1 VSRTG
6 QDTATFAL
14 AQVTGSALSSAVRR
28 WDRGRMRVLFAAV
41 PAHGHTYPL
50 VPLAVAFQ
58 SLGADVL
65 FATGSQFQD
74 RLPVPTTLGAEPGW
88 RLVDGHAEAFRDRP
102 GGRPPDD
109 DFARVL
115 FVDITSPHLLEPT
128 SAVVEQWRPDLVVV
142 EQTNVAGVVAARRI
156 AAPTA
161 IFSVVGWG
169 PRWDGV
175 YATAIQR
182 WGTGLRDSDGSPVSA
197 VRDLADVFLE
207 AHPSFLREA
216 GVGSDD
222 AAFASHPPFPTL
234 DLAPRAWS
242 EPGPPVPEWLTRER
256 RPGDAPRVLLTL
268 GTIFG
273 NPTTLLA
280 VADEVAAAG
289 CEVLAVTG
297 RVDLADEVAHEHP
310 RVHVEPFVDQV
321 SVLSHVDLV
330 VHHGGSGTLLG
341 AVQHGLPQVV
351 VPQGADQFW
360 NGNRL
365 VEQGAARVVLPSDPP
380 GSVRAAVTALVDP
393 HAPERT
399 AVQRLQSELAQLP
412 DPAVVAAELM
422 RRWAPASGGRA
433 DEAGESV
440 R

>member
-1 VSRTG
+1 
-6 QDTATFAL
+6 
-14 AQVTGSALSSAVRR
+14 
-28 WDRGRMRVLFAAV
+28 MRVLFAAV

-58 SLGADVL
+58 SLGAEVL

-74 RLPVPTTLGAEPGW
+74 RLPVPTALGAEPGW

-128 SAVVEQWRPDLVVV
+128 SAVVEKWRPDLVVV
-142 EQTNVAGVVAARRI
+142 EQTNVAGVVAAKRV

-161 IFSVVGWG
+161 LFSVVGWG

-175 YATAIQR
+175 YDAAIER
-182 WGTGLRDSDGSPVSA
+182 WGPELRGSDGSA
-197 VRDLADVFLE
+197 VAAVADLVDVFLE
-207 AHPSFLREA
+207 AHPAFLREA
-216 GVGSDD
+216 RAGSQD
-222 AAFASHPPFPTL
+222 AAFASLPPFPTL
-234 DLAPRAWS
+234 DLAPHAWS
-242 EPGPPVPEWLTRER
+242 EAGPPLPDWLTRDRE
-256 RPGDAPRVLLTL
+256 PGEPPRVLLTL

-273 NPTTLLA
+273 NVATLLA
-280 VADEVAAAG
+280 VADEVVAAG

-297 RVDLADEVAHEHP
+297 RADLSDVAHEHP

-321 SVLSHVDLV
+321 SVLRHVDLV
-330 VHHGGSGTLLG
+330 VHHGGSGTVLG

-365 VEQGAARVVLPSDPP
+365 VEQGAARVVLPGAAP

-393 HAPERT
+393 AAPER
-399 AVQRLQSELAQLP
+399 AAARRLQAHLAELP
-412 DPAVVAAELM
+412 EPAVVAAELM
-422 RRWAPASGGRA
+422 RRWA
-433 DEAGESV
+433 
-440 R
+440 